1 MIDFS
6 AYLYHNAEEAKKELW
21 NKWESPDRMSQE
33 MSDMSLRYDDEQALP
48 SRPEESF
55 EGEEVLE
62 EEIEKQGFS
71 PWEKLRSPRTLISFA
86 IALAIVVFA
95 FRGLNI
101 DPQQTWFHMRHA
113 NLPFML
119 VGFSVFYL
127 TFPLRA
133 FRWRMLLNNA
143 GVPVKDGHRS
153 WASFSALVEYI
164 YLSWFANCIVPAKLG
179 DAYRGYL
186 LKHNGRVSFSATFGT
201 IFAERLLDMLA
212 LFGLLV
218 LSGWFTFGT
227 HLPGETQIVFIF
239 GALLVFLILIGLA
252 TMRWFSPLIHRL
264 LPLRLQ
270 EFYGRFEKAA
280 LRSFRPA
287 ILPHLAL
294 LTAGVW
300 LLEGFRLF
308 FVIQSLGG
316 EGLSIT
322 VSAII
327 FVALAS
333 SLLTALPLTPAGLG
347 VVEGTVTV
355 VLVKF
360 FSVDE
365 HLAGAVTILDRM
377 INFWSIVLFGFLLYI
392 FSKRK

>member
-1 MIDFS
+1 MTRKTTDV
-6 AYLYHNAEEAKKELW
+6 
-21 NKWESPDRMSQE
+21 
-33 MSDMSLRYDDEQALP
+33 
-48 SRPEESF
+48 SF
-55 EGEEVLE
+55 PLE
-62 EEIEKQGFS
+62 EEPRPGIQETSEETSDEQEIERRGFS
-71 PWEKLRSPRTLISFA
+71 LWQKLRSPRTLISFA
-86 IALAIVVFA
+86 IAIAIVLFA

-101 DPQQTWFHMRHA
+101 DPAQTWSHMRSA
-113 NLPFML
+113 NGLLMVL
-119 VGFSVFYL
+119 GFSIFYL

-133 FRWRMLLNNA
+133 FRWRMLLRNA
-143 GVPVKDGHRS
+143 SVPVETGRNS
-153 WASFSALVEYI
+153 WGSLSALIEYI

-218 LSGWFTFGT
+218 ISGWFTFGT
-227 HLPGETQIVFIF
+227 HLPSETRMVFLF
-239 GALLVFLILIGLA
+239 GALLVVAILMGLA
-252 TMRWFSPLIHRL
+252 SMRWLSPFIRRLI
-264 LPLRLQ
+264 PLRLH
-270 EFYGRFEKAA
+270 EFYGRFEHAA

-300 LLEGFRLF
+300 MLEGFRLF
-308 FVIQSLGG
+308 FVIQSLGQ
-316 EGLSIT
+316 EGLQLPLY
-322 VSAII
+322 AIV

-347 VVEGTVTV
+347 VIEGTVTV
-355 VLVKF
+355 VLIKF
-360 FSVDE
+360 FSVE
-365 HLAGAVTILDRM
+365 ESLAGAVTILDRL
-377 INFWSIVLFGFLLYI
+377 INFWSIIFFGFILYL